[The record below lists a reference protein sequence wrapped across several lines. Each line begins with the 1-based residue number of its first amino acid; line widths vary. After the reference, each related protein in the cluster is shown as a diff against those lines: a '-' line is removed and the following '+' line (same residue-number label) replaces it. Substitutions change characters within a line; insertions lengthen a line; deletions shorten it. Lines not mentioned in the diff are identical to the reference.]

1 MRRLLFIVPA
11 VVFLVI
17 AGFLAIG
24 LTRDPSE
31 LPSALLDR
39 PAPDFAL
46 PPLPGRDEH
55 GFARSDLGGEPML
68 VNVFA
73 SWCVPCRVEHPLI
86 NRLAEEG
93 ITVHGINH
101 KDQAADAQR
110 WLDEL
115 GDNFTHVGF
124 DLDGRGGIEWG
135 VYGVPETYV
144 VDAEGMIVHRHVG
157 PLQARDVERDI
168 RPILESLKR

>member
-1 MRRLLFIVPA
+1 MRRLLYIVPA

-17 AGFLAIG
+17 AGVLAIG

-46 PPLPGRDEH
+46 PPLPGRDDH

-101 KDQAADAQR
+101 KDQAVNAQA
-110 WLDEL
+110 WLEEL

-135 VYGVPETYV
+135 VYGVPETYI
-144 VDAEGMIVHRHVG
+144 VDAEGTIVHRHVG
-157 PLQARDVERDI
+157 PLRARDVERDI

>member
-17 AGFLAIG
+17 ATFLAIG

-46 PPLPGRDEH
+46 PPLPGRDDE
-55 GFARSDLGGEPML
+55 GFSRAHLGGEPML

-73 SWCVPCRVEHPLI
+73 SWCVPCRIEHPLI

-93 ITVHGINH
+93 IVVHGLNH
-101 KDQAADAQR
+101 KDQAPNAQA

-115 GDNFTHVGF
+115 GDNFTRVGH

-135 VYGVPETYV
+135 VYGVPETYII
-144 VDAEGMIVHRHVG
+144 DADGVIVHRHVG
-157 PLQARDVERDI
+157 PLRPEDVERTI
-168 RPILESLKR
+168 RPILESLNR